1 MNSTPLHIVLILLFV
16 VFSCLLV
23 AIGIFKRSS
32 IAPVGNVWS
41 KRFIIGSTALLS
53 LHALLTGF
61 SSNEA
66 GAQSV
71 LFYCMYYGSS
81 LIFISIF
88 LFAKKSKEM
97 TEKASIKHLTIVQLF
112 RAPVD
117 LMVLWLISKS
127 LIPENFLEPIP
138 YFGLIFGLT
147 APIIWWLRKNKIRF
161 NRRIIYA
168 WNFMGLL
175 FLLHW
180 IINSITLLPNHGEFL
195 QANWMPFHF
204 PMTWIT
210 GYLASVF
217 FLAHAISIRNL
228 WLYNLAKHGE
238 D

>member
-1 MNSTPLHIVLILLFV
+1 MSNIPLHIALILLFV

-32 IAPVGNVWS
+32 MSPVGNIWT
-41 KRFIIGSTALLS
+41 KRFIIGSVALLG
-53 LHALLTGF
+53 LHGLLTNF
-61 SSNEA
+61 SSNEDA
-66 GAQSV
+66 AQSGM
-71 LFYCMYYGSS
+71 FYCLYYGSC

-97 TEKASIKHLTIVQLF
+97 TIKASIKHLTIVQIF

-117 LMVLWLISKS
+117 LLVLWLISKS
-127 LIPENFLEPIP
+127 LLPEHFLEPIP

-147 APIIWWLRKNKIRF
+147 APIIWWIRKSKVRF
-161 NRRIIYA
+161 NRRFIYA
-168 WNFMGLL
+168 WNFMGLI
-175 FLLHW
+175 FLLRW

-195 QANWMPFHF
+195 QSNWMPFHF

-228 WLYNLAKHGE
+228 WLFNLTKNE
-238 D
+238 EN